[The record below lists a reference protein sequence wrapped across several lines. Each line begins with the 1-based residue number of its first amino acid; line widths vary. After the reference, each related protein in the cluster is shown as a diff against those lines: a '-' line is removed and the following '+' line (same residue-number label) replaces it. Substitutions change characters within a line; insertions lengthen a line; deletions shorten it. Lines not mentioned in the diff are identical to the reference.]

1 MINFEYVKNYL
12 ISNKIIFPTNQYD
25 NNMSGFQNYGH
36 NGLKMKN
43 NIIEQWRKIFF
54 EDNIYEIDAPTISS
68 EKILSRSGHIQK
80 FNDLGLV
87 YFDKTTKEI
96 KKVLRVDHLIEDKIA
111 ELKLNIQ
118 YTEDKD
124 FITNFIEKY
133 NLYDKEN
140 EYFELKPMSL
150 MFKMDNLTE
159 QLYLRPELAQTMFIE
174 FKQFYNYNNNKLPFG
189 IAQVGKSYRNE
200 ISDKAFTRLREFT
213 QAEIEYFYNPFQ
225 EIIFRIPDEDLSKKC
240 LILSNKMQEN
250 NEEQKEITLLQLP
263 EYVNNPII
271 LGYIY
276 KLYLF
281 AQSIGL
287 NMNKVRF
294 RQHKTT
300 EKAHY
305 AKDCWDVEAE
315 IFGKW
320 LEITGLA
327 DRGDYDLTTHNRN
340 NEFYVKKS
348 DTKIKKYNLK
358 PNTKKI
364 FELYDKETAIKK
376 INECKLFAKTTILE
390 FEDLANINKEHYL
403 IEEYNDYEYIIPHV
417 IEPSLGIDR
426 IFYTMICHNLFL
438 RDDGKRPY
446 LVIPKIIQLYDFA
459 LAQLSNNKS
468 LLDKLKEYSLILKKY
483 KIYYDMSNTS
493 IGKRYTRT
501 DELGIQ
507 YTITIDFDTLKDDT
521 VTIRNCKDMSQ
532 IRCSIKCIDKYLF
545 S

>member
-1 MINFEYVKNYL
+1 MINFEYIKNYL

-25 NNMSGFQNYGH
+25 NNMSGFQNYGPI
-36 NGLKMKN
+36 GFKMKN

-68 EKILSRSGHIQK
+68 EKVLSRSGHIQK

-87 YFDKTTKEI
+87 YFDKTTNQI

-111 ELKLNIQ
+111 ELKLDIQ
-118 YTEDKD
+118 YTEDKY

-133 NLYDKEN
+133 NLYDKGN

-225 EIIFRIPDEDLSKKC
+225 ENTFVIPDKDLSKKC
-240 LILSNKMQEN
+240 LILSNIMQEN
-250 NEEQKEITLLQLP
+250 NEEQKEITLLQLS

-287 NMNKVRF
+287 NMSKVRF

-305 AKDCWDVEAE
+305 AKDCWDLEAD

-320 LEITGLA
+320 LEISGLA
-327 DRGDYDLTTHNRN
+327 DRGDYDLSTHNRN

-348 DTKIKKYNLK
+348 EDKIKKYNVK
-358 PNTKKI
+358 PNIKKI
-364 FELYDKETAIKK
+364 LELYDKETAIKK
-376 INECKLFAKTTILE
+376 INECKSFLETTNFRI
-390 FEDLANINKEHYL
+390 EDLSKDHYL
-403 IEEYNDYEYIIPHV
+403 IEEYYDYEYIIPHV

-438 RDDGKRPY
+438 REDGKRPY
-446 LVIPKIIQLYDFA
+446 LVIPKRIQTYDFA

-468 LLDKLKEYSLILKKY
+468 LLDKLNEYSLMLNKY
-483 KIYYDMSNTS
+483 KIYYDYSNTS

-521 VTIRNCKDMSQ
+521 ITIRNCKDMSQ
-532 IRCSIKCIDKYLF
+532 IRCSIKSIDEYLF
-545 S
+545 SFI

>member
-1 MINFEYVKNYL
+1 MINFEYIKNYL

-25 NNMSGFQNYGH
+25 NNMSGFQNYGPI
-36 NGLKMKN
+36 GFKMKN

-68 EKILSRSGHIQK
+68 EKVLSRSGHIQK

-87 YFDKTTKEI
+87 YFDKTTNQI

-111 ELKLNIQ
+111 ELKLDIQ

-133 NLYDKEN
+133 NLYDKGN

-225 EIIFRIPDEDLSKKC
+225 ENTFVIPDKDLSKKC
-240 LILSNKMQEN
+240 LILSNIMQEN
-250 NEEQKEITLLQLP
+250 NEEQKEITLLQLS

-287 NMNKVRF
+287 NMSKVRF

-305 AKDCWDVEAE
+305 AKDCWDLEAD

-320 LEITGLA
+320 LEISGLA
-327 DRGDYDLTTHNRN
+327 DRGDYDLSTHNRN

-348 DTKIKKYNLK
+348 EDKIKKYNVK
-358 PNTKKI
+358 PNIKKI
-364 FELYDKETAIKK
+364 LELYDKETAIKK
-376 INECKLFAKTTILE
+376 INECKSFLETTNFRI
-390 FEDLANINKEHYL
+390 EDLSKDHYL
-403 IEEYNDYEYIIPHV
+403 IEEYYDYEYIIPHV

-438 RDDGKRPY
+438 REDGKRPY
-446 LVIPKIIQLYDFA
+446 LVIPKRIQTYDFA

-468 LLDKLKEYSLILKKY
+468 LLDKLNEYSLMLNKY
-483 KIYYDMSNTS
+483 KIYYDYSNTS

-521 VTIRNCKDMSQ
+521 ITIRNCKDMSQ
-532 IRCSIKCIDKYLF
+532 IRCSIKSIDEYLF
-545 S
+545 SFI